1 MDLHMPVL
9 DGLEATR
16 IIQQLYAMAPGR
28 PHAPPIV
35 ALTANA
41 FEEDRR
47 RCLDAGMADYL
58 AKPFDREDLQQ
69 ILDKWCRPRGGMR
82 AA

>member
-1 MDLHMPVL
+1 
-9 DGLEATR
+9 
-16 IIQQLYAMAPGR
+16 
-28 PHAPPIV
+28 V

-47 RCLDAGMADYL
+47 RCMEAGMDDYL
-58 AKPFDREDLQQ
+58 AKPFDRDDLQQ
-69 ILDKWCRPRGGMR
+69 VLDKWCGARTATH